1 MRGKRGHEDGSVSRA
16 HSVGLQL
23 RPNHHG
29 KMKLSLASVFLAMV
43 SAASSPV
50 YTVTMHHYKN
60 LTARLL
66 LSCTL
71 LAISGASARAAES
84 AWVETM
90 GSKFR
95 LIAQKSFDGKTVD
108 AGLQIQLEPGWKTYW
123 RSPGSSGL
131 PPQISLTGSVNV
143 AAFSVAYPVPSAYDD
158 KSGRSAGYKG
168 NVTFPIT
175 IEPLFPGQETKL
187 KVSGMLGI
195 CKEICVPVPFAIDLD
210 LGKEVA
216 SSAPVARALLSAK
229 SQLPSETDG
238 ASGIITAKLSADGTT
253 LTGEAA
259 WGDTFE
265 SAVGKPVLFVAS
277 PDGVTI
283 DPLTQGRREGDRMVF
298 QKRFHK
304 PLKAKHRDGEW
315 VFVLKTGKTAV
326 RSTLAIQ

>member
-1 MRGKRGHEDGSVSRA
+1 M
-16 HSVGLQL
+16 
-23 RPNHHG
+23 
-29 KMKLSLASVFLAMV
+29 F
-43 SAASSPV
+43 
-50 YTVTMHHYKN
+50 
-60 LTARLL
+60 

-71 LAISGASARAAES
+71 FAASGASARAAES
-84 AWVETM
+84 AWVQTM
-90 GSKFR
+90 GSQFR

-168 NVTFPIT
+168 SVTFPIT

-187 KVSGMLGI
+187 TVSGMLGI

-216 SSAPVARALLSAK
+216 SSANVARALLSAK

-238 ASGIITAKLSADGTT
+238 TSGIVKARLSPDGTT

-259 WGDTFE
+259 WRDALNGAAE
-265 SAVGKPVLFVAS
+265 KPVLFVAS
-277 PDGVTI
+277 PHGVTI
-283 DPLTQGRREGDRMVF
+283 DPLRNGRREGKRMVF
-298 QKRFHK
+298 EKRFHK
-304 PLKAKHRDGEW
+304 PLKAKHRDGKW
-315 VFVLKTGKTAV
+315 VFVLKTGETAV
-326 RSTLAIQ
+326 KSTLPIQ